1 MKAGDFFRNGGRY
14 LDRMDTFFDKALNRN
29 GKENKFLTDMGIVQV
44 SGFTVT
50 TKGADKKYHTSQFQ
64 DFRDIKGSPGK
75 ENSAKMLFDAVCRQG
90 LRGRNNIEF
99 TCNFPPGKNVPKR
112 ISNQDFYLDLEDF
125 MKTSEFGGQI
135 KGGKKVN
142 MGNQYEDD
150 LTEALIEYCS
160 GQTPKKYKDHV
171 DMIVAAMIEKYG
183 EAPTKAVGEGGK
195 NQARPL
201 QKQGSNIIISAG
213 GATTNN
219 IGSTLTDI
227 TLTVAGRPV
236 YLSVKFGSTLSFFNC
251 GVRSSGKGKLALF
264 PEAKLKTGEIPDDGK
279 EYLDMFGIDYKK
291 FLQVFANYG
300 KSPGPTVQNHITN
313 TPLTS
318 AGKQALEDLIKSG
331 VGYGY
336 WMCHYNGSQ
345 LKFYEIDQTYMNN
358 ASELIGSSV
367 EVNYGG
373 ASGTGKRIDMIFE
386 TKTYEFKFNIRN
398 KSGGVYPTHTN
409 GDYTKKH

>member
-29 GKENKFLTDMGIVQV
+29 GKENKFLTDIGIVQV

-50 TKGADKKYHTSQFQ
+50 TKNGGKYKTSQFQ
-64 DFRDIKGSPGK
+64 DFHDIAGSPGK
-75 ENSAKMLFDAVCRQG
+75 ETSAKMLFDLVCRQG
-90 LRGRNNIEF
+90 LRGKNNIGF
-99 TCNFPPGKNVPKR
+99 TCNFPPGKNVPTR
-112 ISNQDFYLDLEDF
+112 ISSQDFQLDLEDF
-125 MKTSEFGGQI
+125 AKTSEFGGQI

-150 LTEALIEYCS
+150 LTQALIDYCS
-160 GQTPKKYKDHV
+160 GVAVKKYKDHV
-171 DMIVAAMIEKYG
+171 DIIIAAMIEKYG
-183 EAPTKAVGEGGK
+183 EAPVRAIGEGEK

-201 QKQGSNIIISAG
+201 AKKGSNIIISAG

-227 TLTVAGRPV
+227 TLIVAGKPV
-236 YLSVKFGSTLSFFNC
+236 YISVKFGSTLSFFNC

-264 PEAKLKTGEIPDDGK
+264 PESKLKSGEIPDDGRT
-279 EYLDMFGIDYKK
+279 YLDMFGIDYQK
-291 FLQVFANYG
+291 FLDVFANYG
-300 KSPGPTVQNHITN
+300 KSPGPTVQDHVSH
-313 TPLTS
+313 TPLTPS
-318 AGKQALEDLIKSG
+318 GKQALVDLIKSG

-336 WMCHYNGSQ
+336 WMAHYTGTE
-345 LKFYEIDQTYMNN
+345 LKFYEIDQNYMNRAATLVGN
-358 ASELIGSSV
+358 SV

-373 ASGTGKRIDMIFE
+373 VSGTGKRIDMIFE
-386 TKTYEFKFNIRN
+386 TRSYEFKFNIRN

-409 GDYTKKH
+409 GDYTKK